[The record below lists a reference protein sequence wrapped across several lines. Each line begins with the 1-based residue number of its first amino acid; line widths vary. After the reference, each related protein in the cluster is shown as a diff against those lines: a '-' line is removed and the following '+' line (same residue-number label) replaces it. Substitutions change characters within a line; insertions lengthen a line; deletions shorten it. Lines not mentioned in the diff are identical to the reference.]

1 QKLEVSTFLYYNTP
15 QMIRDTIKFVLL
27 ILLVV
32 IPVRVFI
39 AQPFIVNGASMDP
52 TFEHGQ
58 YLIVDQISYRLEEPK
73 RGDVIVF
80 KYPNDQRQ
88 YFIKRV
94 VALPGE
100 TIEINDDEVVVYNE
114 KNPEGKVL
122 NEPYLPGEKQIS
134 LQSIKKTELSD
145 SEYFVMGDNRRE
157 SSDSRSWGP
166 LNEELI
172 IGRPLVRLLPP
183 SSLSFLPGT

>member
-1 QKLEVSTFLYYNTP
+1 
-15 QMIRDTIKFVLL
+15 MIRDTIKFVLL